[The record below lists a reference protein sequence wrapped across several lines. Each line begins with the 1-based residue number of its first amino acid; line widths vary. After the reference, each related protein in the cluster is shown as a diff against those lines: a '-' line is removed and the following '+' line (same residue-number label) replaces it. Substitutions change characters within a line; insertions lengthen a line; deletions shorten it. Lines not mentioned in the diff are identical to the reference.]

1 MSTSKGHGFEIST
14 PGRTWVFAAEAQDEM
29 LSWMNTLNTMLGDI
43 RERKKRQQMSD
54 GVTCLK
60 EGWADL
66 KDETQDGEG
75 AWEGHWFSLNS
86 GGELKIFPD
95 AESTEEQVTM
105 VIDLKEIE
113 RVERSK
119 GVDFYD
125 FCIDLCYR
133 KECSDKTTRMR
144 PIDRGD
150 MQAWLGVLQTQLSTF
165 TTRTNNGSVIT
176 TLHQGW
182 LEKKGEKGA
191 GVAGLGEGY
200 KKRFFV
206 LTARQDQQG
215 EDVEVQHFLH
225 YFKNEDQ
232 ASDVSEGGVIDLG
245 DVDEIRKGEGKE
257 IEIVTESRTWQLRA
271 DSANAQEQWMKQ
283 LTVVCEVDGAE
294 KAPTGAPGA
303 PSPPAANV
311 SSIEVAELKM
321 QVPAADGQACWK
333 TAQFDLQV
341 VRAALRTRPAQ
352 AAAAMT
358 RTLPAW
364 RVADRWHAPLEVE
377 RGVALGCRCDRH

>member
-1 MSTSKGHGFEIST
+1 MDLSVAEAVDSVSTSKGHGFEIST

-245 DVDEIRKGEGKE
+245 DVDEIRKVFLSLIIQKR
-257 IEIVTESRTWQLRA
+257 IRRYASFF
-271 DSANAQEQWMKQ
+271 N
-283 LTVVCEVDGAE
+283 
-294 KAPTGAPGA
+294 
-303 PSPPAANV
+303 
-311 SSIEVAELKM
+311 LK
-321 QVPAADGQACWK
+321 
-333 TAQFDLQV
+333 LSN
-341 VRAALRTRPAQ
+341 L
-352 AAAAMT
+352 
-358 RTLPAW
+358 L
-364 RVADRWHAPLEVE
+364 
-377 RGVALGCRCDRH
+377 

>member
-1 MSTSKGHGFEIST
+1 
-14 PGRTWVFAAEAQDEM
+14 
-29 LSWMNTLNTMLGDI
+29 
-43 RERKKRQQMSD
+43 MSD

-232 ASDVSEGGVIDLG
+232 ASDVSEGGIDLG
-245 DVDEIRKGEGKE
+245 DVDEIRKGDRQGD
-257 IEIVTESRTWQLRA
+257 RNRHR
-271 DSANAQEQWMKQ
+271 
-283 LTVVCEVDGAE
+283 
-294 KAPTGAPGA
+294 
-303 PSPPAANV
+303 
-311 SSIEVAELKM
+311 VAH
-321 QVPAADGQACWK
+321 V
-333 TAQFDLQV
+333 
-341 VRAALRTRPAQ
+341 
-352 AAAAMT
+352 AAACRLRERAGAVDEAAHGCVRGRRRRESSHWGSW
-358 RTLPAW
+358 RTIPAS
-364 RVADRWHAPLEVE
+364 
-377 RGVALGCRCDRH
+377 C

>member
-1 MSTSKGHGFEIST
+1 MEIELRARPIRCAVPIRACCTAGGESCTSASRPVTALTSPAPPPPPPPTTTVHHLPTCLAFFALLTPLRIPVSVHALGRAPSRLLVPARDRGQVRLAVQAWRNHERRVQALLRPVLLVSATYFESEGTKRKRAVDLSVAEAVDSVSTSKGHGFEIST

-119 GVDFYD
+119 GVDYYD
-125 FCIDLCYR
+125 FCIDLRYR

-150 MQAWLGVLQTQLSTF
+150 MQAWLGVLQTQLRPSRLAR
-165 TTRTNNGSVIT
+165 TTGR
-176 TLHQGW
+176 
-182 LEKKGEKGA
+182 
-191 GVAGLGEGY
+191 
-200 KKRFFV
+200 
-206 LTARQDQQG
+206 
-215 EDVEVQHFLH
+215 
-225 YFKNEDQ
+225 
-232 ASDVSEGGVIDLG
+232 
-245 DVDEIRKGEGKE
+245 
-257 IEIVTESRTWQLRA
+257 
-271 DSANAQEQWMKQ
+271 
-283 LTVVCEVDGAE
+283 
-294 KAPTGAPGA
+294 
-303 PSPPAANV
+303 
-311 SSIEVAELKM
+311 
-321 QVPAADGQACWK
+321 
-333 TAQFDLQV
+333 
-341 VRAALRTRPAQ
+341 
-352 AAAAMT
+352 
-358 RTLPAW
+358 
-364 RVADRWHAPLEVE
+364 
-377 RGVALGCRCDRH
+377 